1 MQTARHRSD
10 GPPASAANEGVVH
23 DLPVAAPPHV
33 PAGTSP
39 RAPVATPR
47 DGVLRRFFVDRP
59 AWITIPALVA
69 VSVIASVGALF
80 LLTELMGL
88 GYGPTF
94 RRSITIA
101 TVAPILVSAPI
112 GGFVVRLL
120 REVDAARRHAQDL
133 AWLDALT
140 GLANRRRIAEVGADA
155 LARTREAGTDCAV
168 ALMDVDDFKRVN
180 DTFGHGAGDA
190 VLQGVARALSG
201 AMGPG
206 DHAARWGGEEFVVLM
221 PGAPMVDARERAERL
236 RAAVEGLAIAAG
248 GGRPVR
254 CTVSIGLAT
263 AGRLDSFEQLV
274 NRADRAMYR
283 AKSEG
288 KNRVAVG

>member
-1 MQTARHRSD
+1 M
-10 GPPASAANEGVVH
+10 
-23 DLPVAAPPHV
+23 
-33 PAGTSP
+33 
-39 RAPVATPR
+39 
-47 DGVLRRFFVDRP
+47 
-59 AWITIPALVA
+59 
-69 VSVIASVGALF
+69 
-80 LLTELMGL
+80 
-88 GYGPTF
+88 
-94 RRSITIA
+94 
-101 TVAPILVSAPI
+101 
-112 GGFVVRLL
+112 
-120 REVDAARRHAQDL
+120 

-263 AGRLDSFEQLV
+263 AGRLDTFEQLV

>member
-33 PAGTSP
+33 PAGTSS

-59 AWITIPALVA
+59 TWITIPALVA

-120 REVDAARRHAQDL
+120 REVDAARRHAQDV

-263 AGRLDSFEQLV
+263 AGRLDTFEQLV

>member
-33 PAGTSP
+33 PAGTSS

-59 AWITIPALVA
+59 TWITIPALVA

-263 AGRLDSFEQLV
+263 AGRLDTFEQLV

-283 AKSEG
+283 AKADG

>member
-33 PAGTSP
+33 PAGTSS

-59 AWITIPALVA
+59 TWITIPALVA

-263 AGRLDSFEQLV
+263 AGRLDTFEQLV